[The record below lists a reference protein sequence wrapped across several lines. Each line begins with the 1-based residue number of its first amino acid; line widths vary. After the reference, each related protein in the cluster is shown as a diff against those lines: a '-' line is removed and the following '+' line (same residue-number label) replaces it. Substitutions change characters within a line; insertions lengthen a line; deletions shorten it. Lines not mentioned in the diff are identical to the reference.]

1 MNSKKAITL
10 LVLATLL
17 MTIIPVTTSQAIA
30 ITDVYDEDDGAPGV
44 PTYVGVYGDTLI
56 VVGSGVTAGKLVE
69 VYWDAVD
76 PWNGESGL
84 LNSTKAKASGAYELW
99 FDIPEAVNGDHYLW
113 LRDANAG
120 DTIVFGT
127 AITVDA
133 SIEVKPSSGLPGDTI
148 TIYGYGFDDE
158 EDITPITWDAGA
170 LTTSPGTP
178 ESDELGSWTATFK
191 VPSAA
196 AYADYIVEASDEAD
210 AIVNTAS
217 DTLTVGPALTAN
229 IEEGEVG
236 TVVRLTGRGFEDSG
250 TITDISISDDD
261 FLTSFVCEFV
271 DEDDDG
277 ITSRGTFTTDVVI
290 PGVDALNDDFEI
302 RVTDSGANE
311 GLVDFEVLG
320 FPGVSTDPEYGV
332 QGSTVAVEGVNFT
345 KIADEDVILY
355 LVPEGGTF
363 GVDEVEIKTLSTER
377 DGTFSGTMKIP
388 AVSSGVFE
396 VWAVQTDW
404 GIDNSEDLNNFK
416 VGLMIVILS
425 PDDGPTGEYVSL
437 TASGLS
443 DGGDYQFNIS
453 DTIIIEGSDDDS
465 DGSIS
470 EMFTVPVFEPGVYTA
485 SLRDEDS
492 DITLT
497 TEFEVTHR
505 AMIETS
511 PLVAPDGYNITIMG
525 WYFSQAPGEESLDF
539 VLYNDTDEWDLD
551 VVYGGAA
558 VELGA
563 STEEDDWDDGYF
575 EGWWEV
581 IDLDI
586 GEYTMNC
593 TDGAD
598 IWAQYMFN
606 VVSKIEEIEPR
617 KATFRIG
624 ETVSFDVISTFGQ
637 EDSYIE
643 IYTPDG
649 ELYWRTDAFAGDDW
663 IKVGTE
669 KVYPAFNQIADGN
682 LMTLQEDAP
691 LGEWSWTW
699 YDAGDNDIPFTS
711 DDEELDS
718 GVFTVEA
725 SAESVLGDQV
735 ADLNNKLTDLADQ
748 VSDVSSEFDSV
759 RSDIADVQAIAQ
771 QAVTASQQVA
781 EAVQTV
787 AQTANQANTAAE
799 NAAEAANAAKDAA
812 NSLTT
817 LVYGAIGAALVAA
830 LAAIVSLMQISR
842 RIAG

>member
-17 MTIIPVTTSQAIA
+17 MTLIPITTSQAIA
-30 ITDVYDEDDGAPGV
+30 LTDVYDEDDGAPGL
-44 PTYVGVYGDTLI
+44 PTYTGVYGDTLI
-56 VVGSGVTAGKLVE
+56 IVGSDVTAGKLVE

-76 PWNGESGL
+76 PWDGESGL
-84 LNSTKAKASGAYELW
+84 LNSTKAKSSGAYELW
-99 FDIPEAVNGDHYLW
+99 FDIPEALNGAHYLW
-113 LRDANAG
+113 LRDANSG
-120 DTIVFGT
+120 DTMVVPT
-127 AITVDA
+127 PITVDA
-133 SIEVKPSSGLPGDTI
+133 SIKLKPDAGLPGDTI
-148 TIYGYGFDDE
+148 TIWGYGYDDE
-158 EDITPITWDAGA
+158 VDVDDITSTLGA
-170 LTTSPGTP
+170 ITTSPGTP
-178 ESDELGSWTATFK
+178 ETDELGSWSATFK
-191 VPSAA
+191 IPSAT
-196 AYADYIVEASDEAD
+196 AYGDYDVDATDENF
-210 AIVNTAS
+210 NTAT
-217 DTLTVGPALTAN
+217 DGLTVGPALTAN

-236 TVVRLTGRGFEDSG
+236 TVVRLSGRGFADSG
-250 TITDISISDDD
+250 TIDFIELSDDD
-261 FLTSFVCEFV
+261 FVTWFDCMLL

-277 ITSRGTFTTDVVI
+277 ITSRGTFTTDIVI
-290 PGVDALNDDFEI
+290 PGVDALNDDYEI
-302 RVTDSGANE
+302 RVEDDLGNE
-311 GLVDFEVLG
+311 GRVDFEVLG
-320 FPGVSTDPEYGV
+320 YPGVETDPEYGV
-332 QGSTVAVEGVNFT
+332 QGSTVAVQGVNFT
-345 KIADEDVILY
+345 KVADEDVVIY
-355 LVPEGGTF
+355 LVPEGGIF
-363 GVDEVEIKTLSTER
+363 GVDEVEVKTLTTER
-377 DGTFSGTMKIP
+377 DGTFDGTMKIP
-388 AVSSGVFE
+388 AVASGVYE
-396 VWAVQTDW
+396 VWAVQEDW
-404 GIDNSEDLNNFK
+404 LIDNSEDLNNFK

-437 TASGLS
+437 TASGLT
-443 DGGDYQFNIS
+443 DGGGFQFNIS
-453 DTIIIEGSDDDS
+453 DTVILEDTVEP

-470 EMFTVPVFEPGVYTA
+470 MMFTVPVFDAGVYTV
-485 SLRDEDS
+485 SLLDEDS

-497 TEFEVTHR
+497 TEFEITHR

-563 STEEDDWDDGYF
+563 STDEDDWDDGYF

-581 IDLDI
+581 IELDI

-593 TDGAD
+593 TDGGD
-598 IWAQYMFN
+598 IWAQYTFN

-624 ETVSFDVISTFGQ
+624 ETVSFDVVSTFGQ

-699 YDAGDNDIPFTS
+699 YDAGDNGVPYTS

-725 SAESVLGDQV
+725 STESVLGDQV
-735 ADLNNKLTDLADQ
+735 ADLNNKLTDLSDQ
-748 VSDVSSEFDSV
+748 VSDVSSEFDSI
-759 RSDIADVQAIAQ
+759 RSSIADVQAIAQ